1 MSTGDRFSVSS
12 MYTILKKYTD
22 KPEVKMTYS
31 GLKEQLYR
39 EYNVRVNDDDDW
51 KGYPHANPTSKE
63 LEAVSAF
70 LESQGRL

>member
-1 MSTGDRFSVSS
+1 
-12 MYTILKKYTD
+12 
-22 KPEVKMTYS
+22 MTYS

-39 EYNVRVNDDDDW
+39 EYNVRVNDDDW
-51 KGYPHANPTSKE
+51 KGNPYADSTSKE

>member
-12 MYTILKKYTD
+12 MYTMLKKYTD

-39 EYNVRVNDDDDW
+39 AYNVRVNDDDW
-51 KGYPHANPTSKE
+51 KGNPYADPTSKE
-63 LEAVSAF
+63 LEAVSAY
-70 LESQGRL
+70 LESQVRL